1 VNTPDNRPST
11 TTMSI
16 QFDCAHA
23 SRKEEALASSASNS
37 PGRAVN
43 IAITDSHGIMMEI
56 KVVRASLPSAYT
68 QNLAGALFCQDCLDE
83 RGSAAATR
91 ICQEVLIEAITASE
105 EGN

>member
-1 VNTPDNRPST
+1 
-11 TTMSI
+11 
-16 QFDCAHA
+16 
-23 SRKEEALASSASNS
+23 
-37 PGRAVN
+37 
-43 IAITDSHGIMMEI
+43 MEI